1 MAGSFMHPCRLD
13 DNEHDPQQ
21 SALDPGNVGVVGM
34 SAGARED
41 LQDADG
47 EGKAGGEPLA
57 PWAFRAAMSGLSEE
71 QARELLEGERCPQP
85 SHEEGWEAEMD
96 ALELREEGSEV
107 VVYRTDEEHAWL
119 QSDTTLRP
127 DEVR

>member
-1 MAGSFMHPCRLD
+1 MPMWPVARTE
-13 DNEHDPQQ
+13 NDPQQ
-21 SALDPGNVGVVGM
+21 AALDRGNVGVVGM

-41 LQDADG
+41 STTSEVETARD
-47 EGKAGGEPLA
+47 PLA

-85 SHEEGWEAEMD
+85 SHEERWEAEMD
-96 ALELREEGSEV
+96 ALELREEGGDV

-119 QSDTTLRP
+119 QSDTALRP

>member
-1 MAGSFMHPCRLD
+1 
-13 DNEHDPQQ
+13 
-21 SALDPGNVGVVGM
+21 M

-41 LQDADG
+41 STAGTEVETG
-47 EGKAGGEPLA
+47 EEPLA

-85 SHEEGWEAEMD
+85 SHEERWEAEMD
-96 ALELREEGSEV
+96 ALELREEGDAV
-107 VVYRTDEEHAWL
+107 VVYQTDEEHAWL
-119 QSDTTLRP
+119 QSDTALRP